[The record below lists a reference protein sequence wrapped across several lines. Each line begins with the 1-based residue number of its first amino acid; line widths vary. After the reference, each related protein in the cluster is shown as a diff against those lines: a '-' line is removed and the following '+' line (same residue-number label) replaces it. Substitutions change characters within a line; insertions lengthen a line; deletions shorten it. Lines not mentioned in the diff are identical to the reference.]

1 MNRDHSAICGLSCF
15 VFFCSFCVLAANSA
29 QAQSAGAGLEQHLA
43 ALVDIPAVSGYEHDL
58 ARQIADELKPLS
70 PTVDNLGDVLVTVG
84 SGSPHRLLVAP
95 MDEPGFIV
103 SGITDDGYLRL
114 QRLPQFGIL
123 PMFEELYAAQPVGLE
138 TASGKYLTGIVAGLS
153 VHLQPGR
160 QNPPSPGEL
169 REMYLDVG
177 ASSADEARRAGA
189 DILSSVAIDRHFY
202 RLSSGILASPAIG
215 DRFGDAV
222 LIELLRDLDAS
233 KVRGTLTVAFVV
245 QQWSGARGLERV
257 LTAVPAEELIYVG
270 RLRPSG
276 PIPAEPKLHK
286 APRLE
291 PGSGVLI
298 GLQETGE
305 SLTGFAA
312 EVQKLASDSNIPLAV
327 DYAAPLMPPSYLP
340 VPKPPDRSIH
350 LGIATA
356 WSSTPAEEIDF
367 RDLANL
373 QALLAKYL
381 DLPFHASAPANASG
395 EATGKEASGGG
406 SGRLSVEDYL
416 RELVE
421 TYGASN
427 HEADVRD
434 KIKTELPGWARTETD
449 DAGNLILHWGQDA
462 GDSKRPRILIMAH
475 MDEIGFEV
483 KSIAKDGRLE
493 ASWLGGGEL
502 RDYAGHQ
509 VLAHSSNSVHEAV
522 MELPMGWDQAD
533 FKWPAGRDTV
543 IRVDVGA
550 RSPEEVSNLG
560 IKPGDWITIPKK
572 YRKLLGTRANGRSF
586 DDRVGCA
593 SLVSA
598 AWVIG
603 PSLKDRD
610 VTFVW
615 STGEELGLVGAGA
628 MAKRLAGEGHEADYV
643 FAIDT
648 FVSSDSPLEDKWFA
662 DAPLGKGFVIR
673 AVDNSNIVRRDL
685 VDKLLA
691 LAKSNQVPVQYGA
704 TGGGNDGSAF
714 LRYGSADIAIGW
726 PLRYSHSPGELIDT
740 RDAEALAHIVAAI
753 AKTW

>member
-1 MNRDHSAICGLSCF
+1 MNRHRSAICGFSCFILSCSI
-15 VFFCSFCVLAANSA
+15 CILAANYA
-29 QAQSAGAGLEQHLA
+29 RAQSAGAGLDQDLS
-43 ALVDIPAVSGYEHDL
+43 ALVDTPAVSGYEQDL
-58 ARQIADELKPLS
+58 ARHIGDELKTLH

-95 MDEPGFIV
+95 MDEPGFVV

-123 PMFEELYAAQPVGLE
+123 PMFEELYAAQPVRLE

-160 QNPPSPGEL
+160 QNPPNPGEL

-189 DILSSVAIDRHFY
+189 DILSPVAIDRHFY
-202 RLSSGILASPAIG
+202 RLSSGLLASPAIG

-222 LIELLRDLDAS
+222 LIELLRGLDPS
-233 KVRGTLTVAFVV
+233 KLRGTLTVAFVV
-245 QQWSGARGLERV
+245 QQWTGARGLERV
-257 LTAVPAEELIYVG
+257 LTTVPADELIYVG

-312 EVQKLASDSNIPLAV
+312 EVQKLAADSNIPVAV

-340 VPKPPDRSIH
+340 GPKLPDKSIH

-356 WSSTPAEEIDF
+356 WPSTPAEEISA

-381 DLPFHASAPANASG
+381 DIPYQASG
-395 EATGKEASGGG
+395 SGGG
-406 SGRLSVEDYL
+406 AGSGSSGLDRGPGRLSVEDYL

-427 HEADVRD
+427 HEGDVRD
-434 KIKTELPGWARTETD
+434 KIKTELPGWAKTETD
-449 DAGNLILHWGQDA
+449 DAGNLILHWGSDA
-462 GDSKRPRILIMAH
+462 GESKGPRIIVMAH

-483 KSIAKDGRLE
+483 KSIAKDGRLD

-502 RDYAGHQ
+502 SYYAGHE
-509 VLAHSSNSVHEAV
+509 VLVHSSNGVHEAV

-533 FKWPAGRDTV
+533 FKWPAGRDAV
-543 IRVDVGA
+543 IHVDVGA
-550 RSPEEVSNLG
+550 RSPEEVSSLG

-598 AWVIG
+598 VWAIG
-603 PSLKDRD
+603 PNLKDRD
-610 VTFVW
+610 VAFVW

-628 MAKRLAGEGHEADYV
+628 MAKRLAAEGHEADYV

-648 FVSSDSPLEDKWFA
+648 FVSSDSPIEDKWFA

-726 PLRYSHSPGELIDT
+726 PLRYSHSPGEVIDT
-740 RDAEALAHIVAAI
+740 RDAESLARIVAAI